1 MSKKVHHP
9 LTKKS
14 PRSCFIATGAI
25 LLGVGLLILFL
36 LGNYLIVSDPIDR
49 VDAIVVLSGGEKDR
63 LPETAQLFLE
73 GVSDS
78 VIMTDTGLLSE
89 GSESEAAVDPNVI
102 KAYDLT
108 QLGVPISNILV
119 PKGVVGSTMDEA
131 YAILELMQKQGM
143 QSMIIVT
150 DPYHSRRTKLIFED
164 VFQDSGIS
172 IKVRSVQG
180 HWFTSTGWWLHPAG
194 WKYLLL
200 EYAKLFSY
208 WFL

>member
-1 MSKKVHHP
+1 MSKKVRHP
-9 LTKKS
+9 FTKKS
-14 PRSCFIATGAI
+14 PRSCFIATAAL

-63 LPETAQLFLE
+63 LPETAQLFLD

-89 GSESEAAVDPNVI
+89 GSESEAAIDPNVI

-150 DPYHSRRTKLIFED
+150 DPYHSRRTKLIFEN
-164 VFQDSGIS
+164 VCRKSGI
-172 IKVRSVQG
+172 
-180 HWFTSTGWWLHPAG
+180 PC
-194 WKYLLL
+194 
-200 EYAKLFSY
+200 
-208 WFL
+208 